1 MASAEHS
8 GEPLRDFSSP
18 ATWGDVE
25 QMRTSLET
33 RIDTGIADV
42 KVQVSDVQ
50 AEVAEVRTELARLET
65 RLVGQMAEMETRSE
79 ARTGGIASSLS
90 RLDARV
96 DSRLAEME
104 VRLTRM
110 FLGAAAAGVAVLG
123 VLIGIL
129 QAVD

>member
-25 QMRTSLET
+25 QVRTSLET
-33 RIDTGIADV
+33 RIDTAIADV

-65 RLVGQMAEMETRSE
+65 RLVGQMAEME
-79 ARTGGIASSLS
+79 
-90 RLDARV
+90 
-96 DSRLAEME
+96 